1 MQIFSTFTYSTYLEL
16 AITSLEQKGISP
28 YQILAI
34 PLEIQKE
41 NVSLFDSIHHSD
53 GISLFD
59 TGAALGTAFAVIGA
73 SVGFNL
79 EWGPIYWGL
88 IGATGGF
95 TVGFL
100 CNYIY
105 YKFIKKVKKQEQG
118 PEVILIIECLPHQ
131 VNDVKNILKEHFA
144 LATAVLP

>member
-1 MQIFSTFTYSTYLEL
+1 MQIFSTFNHSTYLEL
-16 AITSLEQKGISP
+16 TITSLERKGISP

-34 PLEIQKE
+34 PLEAQKE
-41 NVSLFDSIHHSD
+41 NLSLFDTLHSSD

-79 EWGPIYWGL
+79 DWGPIYWGL
-88 IGATGGF
+88 IGAATGF
-95 TVGFL
+95 IIGFL

-105 YKFIKKVKKQEQG
+105 YKYIKKYKKHPQSA
-118 PEVILIIECLPHQ
+118 EVILIVECLPHQ
-131 VNDVKNILKEHFA
+131 VEEVKLVLKEHLA